1 MTMWTRDELS
11 TIGSADE
18 VRIAPLR
25 KNGSM
30 PKSVTIWI
38 VRVGD
43 DLYVRSAYGRDSSWF
58 RGAQE
63 HHKGTIHVGSLTKDV
78 IFIDADPKLSNE
90 VDGAY
95 RTKYRS
101 HGETYVN
108 MMVSQTACSATIKI
122 VPNSPR
128 R

>member
-63 HHKGTIHVGSLTKDV
+63 HHKGTIHVGSLTKAEQRGRRRVSHQVPQSRRDLRQH
-78 IFIDADPKLSNE
+78 DGESNGGFG
-90 VDGAY
+90 D
-95 RTKYRS
+95 
-101 HGETYVN
+101 H
-108 MMVSQTACSATIKI
+108 Q
-122 VPNSPR
+122 NSPELT
-128 R
+128 